1 MSRDR
6 IFAESDAGAGSFEFN
21 DEVAAV
27 FPDMVERSIPGYA
40 ATIQAIG
47 MLASRYVQAG
57 TRCYDLGC
65 SLGTATLAMRHHIAV
80 PGCEIIAIDLAP
92 AMIARCREIIA
103 ADESAVDVSL
113 VEGDVRKISIE
124 RASMVVM
131 NYTLQFLSVEER
143 DAVIGKICDGLLD
156 GGILVLS
163 EKVIDENSRI
173 EELLV
178 ELHHDFK
185 RQNAYSDLEISRK
198 RTALEDVLIPESIP
212 AHRARLENAGFRH
225 IGVWLRHFNF
235 ISIVAVK

>member
-27 FPDMVERSIPGYA
+27 FPDMLERSIPGYA
-40 ATIQAIG
+40 ATIRAIG

-65 SLGTATLAMRHHIAV
+65 SLGAATLAMRQHIAV
-80 PGCEIIAIDLAP
+80 PGCEIIAVDLAP

-103 ADESAVDVSL
+103 ADASAVAVSL

-143 DAVIGKICDGLLD
+143 DAVIGRICDGLLD

-163 EKVIDENSRI
+163 EKVVDEDSRI

-225 IGVWLRHFNF
+225 VGVWLRHFNF
-235 ISIVAVK
+235 VSLVAVK